1 MTRSCPAPPGLL
13 GGRRRSRAP
22 LLTISV
28 GPEARMTTDVP
39 APGRTALRCL
49 VVTLLLTVALLDT
62 ARTGIGLRG
71 LSHPT
76 TRSAVLAGAGVAAA
90 FVVLAVVDGCV
101 AGRRWPTGPR

>member
-1 MTRSCPAPPGLL
+1 
-13 GGRRRSRAP
+13 
-22 LLTISV
+22 LTISV

-76 TRSAVLAGAGVAAA
+76 TRSAVLAVAGVAAA